1 MKFIFVHGL
10 SGWGSYDKAYSHM
23 PYWGMRNG
31 DLISFLRDNGFD
43 CSAASVAPTG
53 SAWDRAC
60 ELYAQLF
67 GKRVDY
73 GKAHSEKNSRER
85 FGMDFSD
92 CPLIDERENLVLLKM
107 IRNLK

>member
-10 SGWGSYDKAYSHM
+10 SGWGSYDKTYRRM

-60 ELYAQLF
+60 ELYAQLN
-67 GKRVDY
+67 GTIVDY
-73 GKAHSEKNSRER
+73 GKVHSQKNNHER
-85 FGMDFSD
+85 YGRDFSE
-92 CPLIDERENLVLLKM
+92 CPLIDERENLDLLKM